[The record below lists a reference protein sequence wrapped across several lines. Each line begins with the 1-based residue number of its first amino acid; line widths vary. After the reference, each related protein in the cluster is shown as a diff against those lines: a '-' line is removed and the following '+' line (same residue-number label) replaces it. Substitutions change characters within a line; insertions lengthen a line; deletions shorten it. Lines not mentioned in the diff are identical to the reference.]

1 MSPAT
6 LEIPPLRD
14 LLRHAVPRIIEGAVI
29 PTLLFLA
36 LLRVG
41 GQAWAIG
48 GALVWSSLVIASRLA
63 FGRRVPTIVL
73 IGLGALAL
81 RTAFALAAGS
91 SFVYF
96 LQPTLMTATVGMVF
110 LGSALAGKP
119 VILRI
124 ARDFAPVPDDVMA
137 HGHLRRFF
145 LGISVLWGVTQL
157 LNAGI
162 TLYLLL
168 SQSVGTFVVA
178 RATMGYT
185 LTATAIA
192 ITVLWFQR
200 IRDTGAPA
208 VPALVHTV
216 V

>member
-1 MSPAT
+1 MSPPT

-14 LLRHAVPRIIEGAVI
+14 LLRHALPRLVEGAVV
-29 PTLLFLA
+29 PTLLFLT
-36 LLRVG
+36 LLRIG

-48 GALVWSSLVIASRLA
+48 GALVWSALAIGTRLA
-63 FGRRVPTIVL
+63 LGRRVPTIVL

-81 RTAFALAAGS
+81 RTTFALAAGS

-96 LQPTLMTATVGMVF
+96 LQPTLMTATVGVVF
-110 LGSALAGKP
+110 LGSALIGKP

-124 ARDFAPVPDDVMA
+124 ARDFAPVPDDVMT

-157 LNAGI
+157 LNSGI

-168 SQSVGTFVVA
+168 SQSIGTFVVA

-192 ITVLWFQR
+192 ITAFWFQR
-200 IRDTGAPA
+200 IRDTGVAP
-208 VPALVHTV
+208 VPALVAAA
-216 V
+216 

>member
-1 MSPAT
+1 MSPPT
-6 LEIPPLRD
+6 LESPPLRD
-14 LLRHAVPRIIEGAVI
+14 LLRHALPRLVEGAVV
-29 PTLLFLA
+29 PTLLFLT
-36 LLRVG
+36 LLRIG

-48 GALVWSSLVIASRLA
+48 GALVWSALAIGTRLA
-63 FGRRVPTIVL
+63 LGRRVPTIVL

-81 RTAFALAAGS
+81 RTTFALAAGS

-96 LQPTLMTATVGMVF
+96 LQPTLMTATVGVVF
-110 LGSALAGKP
+110 LGSALIGKP

-157 LNAGI
+157 LNSGI

-168 SQSVGTFVVA
+168 SQSIGTFVVA

-192 ITVLWFQR
+192 ITAFWFQR
-200 IRDTGAPA
+200 IRDTGVAP
-208 VPALVHTV
+208 VPALVAAA
-216 V
+216 

>member
-1 MSPAT
+1 MSPPT

-14 LLRHAVPRIIEGAVI
+14 LLRHALPRLVEGAVV
-29 PTLLFLA
+29 PTLLFLT
-36 LLRVG
+36 LLRIG

-48 GALVWSSLVIASRLA
+48 GALVWSALAIGTRLA
-63 FGRRVPTIVL
+63 LGRRVPTIVL

-81 RTAFALAAGS
+81 RTTFALAAGS

-96 LQPTLMTATVGMVF
+96 LQPTLMTATVGVVF
-110 LGSALAGKP
+110 LGSALIGKP

-157 LNAGI
+157 LNSGI

-168 SQSVGTFVVA
+168 SQSIGTFVVA

-192 ITVLWFQR
+192 ITAFWFQR
-200 IRDTGAPA
+200 IRDTGVAP
-208 VPALVHTV
+208 VPALVAAA
-216 V
+216 

>member
-1 MSPAT
+1 MPPAT

-14 LLRHAVPRIIEGAVI
+14 LLRHALPRLIEGAVI
-29 PTLLFLA
+29 PTLLFLT

-41 GQAWAIG
+41 GQAWAIV
-48 GALVWSSLVIASRLA
+48 GALAWSSLVIGSRLA
-63 FGRRVPTIVL
+63 LRRRVPTIVL

-81 RTAFALAAGS
+81 RTIFALAAGS

-96 LQPTLMTATVGMVF
+96 LQPTLMTATVGIVF
-110 LGSALAGKP
+110 LASAFVGKP

-157 LNAGI
+157 LNAGF

-178 RATMGYT
+178 RATMGHT

-192 ITVLWFQR
+192 ITAFWFQR
-200 IRDTGAPA
+200 IRNTGAEP
-208 VPALVHTV
+208 VPALVPTA
-216 V
+216 